1 MCCVCFSLLKVQA
14 LAPLADVLAASNT
27 RVVFIGS
34 STPDQMAEY
43 RERTALIPFCGDL
56 FTDPSVILYKHFS
69 LKRGMFRSLV
79 RPFYTGFKTY
89 GVKGVIEGW
98 WRDCKSFLF
107 PCVTGGGGGVEVAVN
122 WLWSASWS
130 TRAIDG
136 QMVAEMKNIIIQ
148 LFSIFQHL
156 YVSVKKKLAT
166 PGPDASSKAV

>member
-14 LAPLADVLAASNT
+14 LAPLADVLATSNT

-69 LKRGMFRSLV
+69 LKRGVFRSLV

-98 WRDCKSFLF
+98 WGDCNLQELLVSL
-107 PCVTGGGGGVEVAVN
+107 CDMGWGGDQWRWLSTGCGLPPGRLGP
-122 WLWSASWS
+122 L
-130 TRAIDG
+130 
-136 QMVAEMKNIIIQ
+136 MVRRLLK
-148 LFSIFQHL
+148 
-156 YVSVKKKLAT
+156 
-166 PGPDASSKAV
+166 

>member
-1 MCCVCFSLLKVQA
+1 MEGLQELLVSMC
-14 LAPLADVLAASNT
+14 D
-27 RVVFIGS
+27 
-34 STPDQMAEY
+34 M
-43 RERTALIPFCGDL
+43 
-56 FTDPSVILYKHFS
+56 
-69 LKRGMFRSLV
+69 
-79 RPFYTGFKTY
+79 
-89 GVKGVIEGW
+89 GW
-98 WRDCKSFLF
+98 
-107 PCVTGGGGGVEVAVN
+107 GGVEVAVN

>member
-1 MCCVCFSLLKVQA
+1 MHVLCAELICFKLKVHALCAVCFSLLKVQA
-14 LAPLADVLAASNT
+14 LAPLADVLATSNT

-69 LKRGMFRSLV
+69 LKRGVFRSLV

-98 WRDCKSFLF
+98 WRDCNLQKLLVSL
-107 PCVTGGGGGVEVAVN
+107 CDMGRWVWRGRWQWRWLSTGCG
-122 WLWSASWS
+122 LP
-130 TRAIDG
+130 
-136 QMVAEMKNIIIQ
+136 
-148 LFSIFQHL
+148 
-156 YVSVKKKLAT
+156 
-166 PGPDASSKAV
+166 PG